1 MEHKRVPM
9 CSFFNQRFVNIVKV
23 FEIIFDTI
31 FVIILVLFTLQVRVL
46 R

>member
-1 MEHKRVPM
+1 MEYKRVPM
-9 CSFFNQRFVNIVKV
+9 CTFFNQRFVNVVKA

-31 FVIILVLFTLQVRVL
+31 FVIILVLFTLQAKVL